1 MNMLDGVHLRLGL
14 THFFLYIIVVMIVL
28 PLMGQAVGM

>member
-1 MNMLDGVHLRLGL
+1 MDILDGVHLRLGL
-14 THFFLYIIVVMIVL
+14 THFLYIIVVLTVL